1 LLPTAFTAIALT
13 KGDNSLALAEARSL
27 RSQPAYDKLV
37 ALCDKLFQQYK
48 DELPVPTIGYNDTRG
63 RIVARLANVPPC
75 LICIETGMATHYVAR
90 KLITLGHAVMQVPP
104 AYAKPFSTRSQ
115 ERLP

>member
-1 LLPTAFTAIALT
+1 M
-13 KGDNSLALAEARSL
+13 R
-27 RSQPAYDKLV
+27 QPPKRGGSAHKLVVLAYDKLI
-37 ALCDKLFQQYK
+37 ALRDKLFQQYK
-48 DELPVPTIGYNDTRG
+48 DELPVPMIGYDDTRG

-75 LICIETGMATHYVAR
+75 LIVIETGMATHYVAR
-90 KLITLGHAVMQVPP
+90 ELITLGHDVRQLPP